1 MKKYLFILLAVVSCS
16 KSETVDEDKPDQT
29 PILGEEVEIM
39 PEPIFICNRNSD
51 QCTSCAAELTTTIKP
66 DSMFY
71 DYRIEIFDNTIY
83 CQNKHLSNKYMK
95 DGKTYQNVGK
105 FYHSVPFEMDE
116 GSNYLIGLGQETDY
130 YEILDSTM
138 CEVGGNSAYDKYE
151 FEKSGEAIS
160 KITHYKAWY
169 EGYTDDGE
177 PITYDT
183 PNWFIGEI
191 IEVSYVGNSRTLST
205 YDSENK
211 LIDILTNTYNQNGDL
226 VYQEWIRPEDKTFH
240 SFYNF

>member
-1 MKKYLFILLAVVSCS
+1 MKVALIPTILLFSCGLQEQ
-16 KSETVDEDKPDQT
+16 SENQDSQITEQLDETESIDQYDDLHNDRPTNFDKQ
-29 PILGEEVEIM
+29 ILVYEMTKNGE
-39 PEPIFICNRNSD
+39 
-51 QCTSCAAELTTTIKP
+51 
-66 DSMFY
+66 DSILNCETLFLNDKRVY
-71 DYRIEIFDNTIY
+71 
-83 CQNKHLSNKYMK
+83 K
-95 DGKTYQNVGK
+95 DGSCY
-105 FYHSVPFEMDE
+105 YHSPFQSDYISENVFE
-116 GSNYLIGLGQETDY
+116 QGKHERYIETFDP
-130 YEILDSTM
+130 LM